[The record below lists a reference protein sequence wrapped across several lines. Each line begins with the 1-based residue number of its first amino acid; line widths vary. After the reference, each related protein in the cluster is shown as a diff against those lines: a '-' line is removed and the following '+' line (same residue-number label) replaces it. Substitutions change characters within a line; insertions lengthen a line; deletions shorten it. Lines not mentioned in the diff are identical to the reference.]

1 VTLTLPALSARPRH
15 ARAESDDHVEADA
28 LITSHLPLVGHI
40 VREALG
46 RVPAHVNRD
55 DLLSAGML
63 ALTMAAQ
70 SFDSS
75 RGVPFTSF
83 AGIRIRGAITDELR
97 SMDWASRAV
106 RTRAREVEGA
116 RDKLV
121 YALGRTPTRTEIAA
135 ELGLTER
142 DVAAVQ
148 QDVHRAGLLSVEAL
162 TPQRR
167 TELPVSHDDPESAL
181 MQRETLAQLRDA
193 ITELPDRL
201 RTVVEEYFFG
211 QRRMGDIAAEF
222 GVTESRVSQLRS
234 EALELLRAGL
244 AAVNAGSEPAVSAS
258 PLSRRRANAR
268 ATYCAAVVARAQGTA
283 GGTDTTYRLPAVG

>member
-1 VTLTLPALSARPRH
+1 MTLTLPARPRH
-15 ARAESDDHVEADA
+15 AFDDRAAHVDA
-28 LITSHLPLVGHI
+28 LITSHMPLVGHI

-70 SFDSS
+70 SFDAS

-83 AGIRIRGAITDELR
+83 AGIRIRGAIIDELR

-106 RTRAREVEGA
+106 RSRARDVEAA
-116 RDKLV
+116 RDNLT
-121 YALGRTPTRTEIAA
+121 YTLGRTPSRGEIAT
-135 ELGLTER
+135 ELGLSVR
-142 DVAAVQ
+142 DVIAVE
-148 QDVHRAGLLSVEAL
+148 QDVQRAGLLSVEAL

-167 TELPVSHDDPESAL
+167 NELPVCDDDPESAL
-181 MQRETLAQLRDA
+181 MQRETLGQLRDA
-193 ITELPDRL
+193 IAELPDRL
-201 RTVVEEYFFG
+201 RTVVEAYFFA

-222 GVTESRVSQLRS
+222 GVTESRVSQLRA

-244 AAVNAGSEPAVSAS
+244 AAVEGSADTAAAPV
-258 PLSRRRANAR
+258 SRRRANAR
-268 ATYCAAVVARAQGTA
+268 ATYCAAVVARTQDGARSSYQ
-283 GGTDTTYRLPAVG
+283 YPAVG